1 MTERLAQN
9 ECFRELSNDFGRF
22 CTLVMKNYTVN
33 SRSKI
38 KIYRGRNMSF
48 KGKTVFITGASRG
61 IGREIALRVAQE
73 CANVVIA
80 AKSTE
85 EHPKLGGSIYT
96 VAKEVEE
103 AGGQALAI
111 ALDVRDQE
119 AVAIAMK
126 QAAEHFGGIDVVINN
141 AGAIKLSG
149 VELLDPN
156 RFDLMYQINTRA
168 VLVCSQAAL
177 PYLKKSE
184 NPHILNLSPPLN
196 LDEKWFASYAPYTI
210 TKYGMSMLTIGMS
223 QEFANYGISV
233 NSLWP
238 RTIIATAAVEFT
250 IGGKQLFNQA
260 RLPSI
265 MADAAYEIL
274 TSENRVVSG
283 RLLIDEE
290 ILREKGVT
298 DFSKYRYA
306 DTEDEL
312 MVDLFVEK

>member
-1 MTERLAQN
+1 
-9 ECFRELSNDFGRF
+9 
-22 CTLVMKNYTVN
+22 
-33 SRSKI
+33 
-38 KIYRGRNMSF
+38 MSL
-48 KGKTVFITGASRG
+48 KGKIVFITGASRG
-61 IGREIALRVAQE
+61 IGREIALRVAKDG
-73 CANVVIA
+73 AYVVIA

-103 AGGQALAI
+103 AGGRALAI
-111 ALDVRDQE
+111 ALDVRDQVQVTQ
-119 AVAIAMK
+119 AMQQVA
-126 QAAEHFGGIDVVINN
+126 QHFGGIDVVINN

-149 VELLDPN
+149 VESLDPN

-168 VLVCSQAAL
+168 VMVCSQAAL

-223 QEFANYGISV
+223 QEFAHYGISV

-250 IGGKQLFNQA
+250 VGGKQLFNHA
-260 RLPSI
+260 RLPTI
-265 MADAAYEIL
+265 MADAAYAIL
-274 TSENRVVSG
+274 TSEKREISG
-283 RLLIDEE
+283 RLMIDED
-290 ILREKGVT
+290 ILREKGVA
-298 DFSKYRYA
+298 DFAQYRYA
-306 DTEDEL
+306 DTDDEL